1 MQTLRAFLLIRQARE
16 EWTVSVH
23 RDLESLLAA
32 WKPFEDQNGITG
44 VVHVGFGR
52 PDTRAF
58 EETAERYPGRML
70 LTASARYALGSLGD
84 CAPQAAGQADRL
96 PLYIA
101 LSGWGYT
108 TKADELGL
116 AQVPNTSIPSL
127 PTRDTFRGDQINW
140 PTQFEGEALLEPSEC
155 SLNWVQGLSSLNP
168 ELLAIANN
176 AGIVDEKSYFER
188 EQMLDAAHRARL
200 GYCRLRIF
208 LGLKDY
214 QNPIEISRFAPPWLL
229 SRSIPS
235 LGFSIRAQNALMAAG
250 IHRVVDI
257 ARFSLPKGLLGLPNF
272 GQKTYHDVAKALMA
286 ALHKGPM
293 GATDTLLTITQ
304 VPENPSDVDTADL
317 GSSEE
322 LKVNAA
328 RALVQKATF
337 VEILEEA
344 IKELPKG
351 RDFIIKRRM
360 GFDGRHST
368 LQEIADIVGVT
379 RERIRQIEGYAVRT
393 LSVLPL
399 WSAAVA
405 PKIEA
410 MLTGRTEPLPLLG
423 LDVLDPWFRGIEDI
437 PEPFDYCLEHFCGGR
452 LSLIRASSQIFVSL
466 LTPAEWNEAGD
477 QGKKI
482 LEAAV
487 GQQWRLSHV
496 RSVIDGLLS
505 GKGEELRPELWAAVT
520 PHARFSHVDED
531 EPVLVAYGCG
541 VEQLVEAILAD
552 SDYPLHYTVIVRK
565 IAERFDRPIETRY
578 AHAATGRVG
587 LLYGR
592 GTYGLMRHF
601 PLSDDEADL
610 VVAETEDLIESG
622 KAERQWHCNEICDAL
637 AERGIDFEGR
647 LNPYVVNIALQ
658 RSKSLAYLGRLMWT
672 AAAGRKLTSVHRI
685 DVHQAIVSLLRD
697 EGRPMN
703 YLQIR
708 EKLAKER
715 GLSDYFQ
722 IFPRDP
728 LIHLGRG
735 IWGLLDRD
743 LLLTETEQ
751 EAVFDEIA
759 EVLRQRQ
766 SGLHVTE
773 IVGSLTKNRELAER
787 IDGTML
793 MALAQR
799 SGRMRVSYGQY
810 LYLPKWGEPRRMQ
823 LADAVKTALKKSP
836 NGLRAQEL
844 VEVASVLIG
853 RPINRDAIYG
863 PLSTIGAEWTE
874 KTGRWSL
881 ADATEENGDE
891 EYEAVA
897 EEILSKSI

>member
-16 EWTVSVH
+16 EWTISVH
-23 RDLESLLAA
+23 RDLESLLAT
-32 WKPFEDQNGITG
+32 WQPFEDQNGITG
-44 VVHVGFGR
+44 IVHVGFGR

-70 LTASARYALGSLGD
+70 LTASARFALGSLGD
-84 CAPQAAGQADRL
+84 CAPQAAGEADHL
-96 PLYIA
+96 PLYVA

-116 AQVPNTSIPSL
+116 AQVPNTSIPAL
-127 PTRDTFRGDQINW
+127 PTRDTYRDDQINW

-155 SLNWVQGLSSLNP
+155 SLNWVQGLSSINP

-200 GYCRLRIF
+200 GYCRLRIL

-229 SRSIPS
+229 TRSIPS

-257 ARFSLPKGLLGLPNF
+257 ARLSPPKGLLGLPNF

-293 GATDTLLTITQ
+293 GAADTLFTITQ
-304 VPENPSDVDTADL
+304 VPENPSDVDTEDW

-328 RALVQKATF
+328 RALVQKSTF

-344 IKELPKG
+344 IKGLPKG

-393 LSVLPL
+393 LSDLPL

-437 PEPFDYCLEHFCGGR
+437 PEPFDYCLKHFCGGC
-452 LSLIRASSQIFVSL
+452 LSLIRVSNQIFVSL
-466 LTPAEWNEAGD
+466 LTPAEWNEAVD
-477 QGKKI
+477 QGEKI

-487 GQQWRLSHV
+487 GQNWRISHT
-496 RSVIDGLLS
+496 RSMIDGLLS
-505 GKGEELRPELWAAVT
+505 GKGEELRPELWATVT
-520 PHARFSHVDED
+520 PHALFSHVDEG
-531 EPVLVAYGCG
+531 EPVLVAYGRG
-541 VEQLVEAILAD
+541 VEQLIEAILAD
-552 SDYPLHYTVIVRK
+552 SDRPLHYTEIARK
-565 IAERFDRPIETRY
+565 IAERFGRPIEARY
-578 AHAATGRVG
+578 AHAATNRVG

-592 GTYGLMRHF
+592 GTYGLLKHF

-610 VVAETEDLIESG
+610 VVAETEHLIESSKVG
-622 KAERQWHCNEICDAL
+622 RQWHCNGICEAL
-637 AERGIDFEGR
+637 AERGVDFEGR
-647 LNPYVVNIALQ
+647 LNPYVANIALQ
-658 RSKSLAYLGRLMWT
+658 RSKSLAYLGRLVWT
-672 AAAGRKLTSVHRI
+672 AAADRKLTSADRI
-685 DVHQAIVSLLRD
+685 DVHQAIASLLRD

-703 YLQIR
+703 YREIR
-708 EKLAKER
+708 EKLVKER

-722 IFPRDP
+722 IFPGDL
-728 LIHLGRG
+728 LIRLGPG

-743 LLLTETEQ
+743 LPLTESDQ
-751 EAVFDEIA
+751 ETVFDEI
-759 EVLRQRQ
+759 EEILRQRQ

-773 IVGSLTKNRELAER
+773 IMGALTKTRELTKQ
-787 IDGTML
+787 IDGTTL
-793 MALAQR
+793 IALAQR
-799 SGRMRVSYGQY
+799 AGRMRVSFGQY
-810 LYLPKWGEPRRMQ
+810 IYLPEWGGPRRMQ
-823 LADAVKTALKKSP
+823 LADAIRTALERSQ

-844 VEVASVLIG
+844 VEAASALIG
-853 RPINRDAIYG
+853 RPINPQNIYG
-863 PLSTIGAEWTE
+863 PLSAIGAEWSE
-874 KTGRWSL
+874 KTGRWFL

-891 EYEAVA
+891 EDMSVVTT
-897 EEILSKSI
+897 LPSR